1 MELMLLTGINW
12 NLTFSIFYSLLIAL
26 VALYSWVVPQGDKRW
41 WGLALLM
48 TVFVVAALQ
57 PVSELVRMLLLD
69 AASFAAVALVGGQSP
84 IAAKA
89 AKTYLWMLVAA
100 VLCVG
105 AGLYIA
111 GILGGATTTQIG
123 ALCAQAGVDPVLF
136 LAARCG

>member
-1 MELMLLTGINW
+1 MELMLLTGIDW
-12 NLTFSIFYSLLIAL
+12 DLTFSIFYSLLIVL

-84 IAAKA
+84 SAAKA
-89 AKTYLWMLVAA
+89 AKTYLWMLLQPYFV
-100 VLCVG
+100 
-105 AGLYIA
+105 
-111 GILGGATTTQIG
+111 
-123 ALCAQAGVDPVLF
+123 
-136 LAARCG
+136 